1 MFDKIAEKDLA
12 GIGVVGLPDTPGLST
27 ADMQAKFEET
37 ARSVIIPRFNTLI
50 DDILALTAAGM
61 VGAADP
67 ETAAKT
73 TVQAVLAALHKSI
86 AERAKAADVY
96 SKDETDAK
104 ITAAVNEK
112 VSEIGA
118 GDMAQAVYDPQG
130 KRTDI
135 FAELENK
142 APLVHTQAANSVTG
156 GTFPDAVAASNAPAN
171 SRRIVNVEVRKPDG
185 SPVSFGYLVAEV
197 EE

>member
-135 FAELENK
+135 FAELGNK
-142 APLVHTQAANSVTG
+142 APRVHSQAANSVTG
-156 GTFPDAVAASNAPAN
+156 GTFPDAVAASIAPAN

>member
-37 ARSVIIPRFNTLI
+37 ARSVFIPRFNTLI

-135 FAELENK
+135 FA
-142 APLVHTQAANSVTG
+142 
-156 GTFPDAVAASNAPAN
+156 
-171 SRRIVNVEVRKPDG
+171 
-185 SPVSFGYLVAEV
+185 
-197 EE
+197 

>member
-96 SKDETDAK
+96 SKDETNAK

-112 VSEIGA
+112 VLEIGA

-142 APLVHTQAANSVTG
+142 APLVHSQAANSVTG

>member
-73 TVQAVLAALHKSI
+73 TVQAVLAAMHKSI

-142 APLVHTQAANSVTG
+142 APLVHSQAANSVTG

>member
-86 AERAKAADVY
+86 SERAKAADVY

-142 APLVHTQAANSVTG
+142 APLVHSQAANSVTG

>member
-142 APLVHTQAANSVTG
+142 APLVHSQAANSVTG